1 MKGMIKGRSEEN
13 QNASREN
20 YFSPEEQIQRQV
32 TAIYTLLANFYGSD
46 KLVMKAGKMDALKLM
61 RSKNLG
67 ERVLALQRLIF
78 EDPTLDNLPEEQE
91 LPRVLNEIEEE
102 IADLIARKTVE
113 EKIEQKIA
121 ERMQRRHE
129 DYIKEIK
136 MQVLKEV
143 AGPDNPHTLK
153 KYADLEKLETVSL
166 SRSAL
171 EVLRPIR
178 LEQVVGQDAAVRS
191 LLAKVASPFPQ
202 HVILYGPPGVGK
214 TTVARLVLEVAK
226 KLPYTAFNK
235 DAPFVEVDGTTLR
248 WDPREVTNPLLG
260 SVHDPIY
267 QGARRDLA
275 DGGIPEPKLG
285 MVTEAHGGILFID
298 EIGDMDQML
307 MNKLLKVLE
316 DKRVKFDSAY
326 YDPDDPGVPKYIR
339 KLFTEGAPADF
350 LLVAATTRDP
360 SEISPALR
368 SRCAEVYFEPL
379 TREAVER
386 IVSEAAQRLQA
397 AIDPEVPAAISEY
410 TIEGRKAVGILADA
424 YGMALYRGTGHG
436 RKSRKKQVMIAK
448 EDLYE
453 VFRVSRLTPR
463 TTSRGREAGEIG
475 KIFGLGVSGFVGS
488 VLEIE
493 ATSFPVKKGQGKL
506 RFNETAGTMTKD
518 SVFNA
523 LSVARSLTGIDPSDY
538 DLHVNVIGGGKID
551 GPSAG
556 VAIALVLISVL
567 LQRPLRQDIAVTG
580 EVSIQGKVKGVG
592 GLPEKIYGA
601 KQSGIKQVFVP
612 WENEKEI
619 PGEIEEIEVTPV
631 KEIRELM
638 EKVFFL
644 Q

>member
-1 MKGMIKGRSEEN
+1 MSLDMSQYKQETSSDKRFLLEH
-13 QNASREN
+13 
-20 YFSPEEQIQRQV
+20 QV
-32 TAIYTLLANFYGSD
+32 TALLNVLTEIHGHDQLVIKAGKLDSLELMESD
-46 KLVMKAGKMDALKLM
+46 KLED
-61 RSKNLG
+61 
-67 ERVLALQRLIF
+67 RVLALERLIY
-78 EDPTLDNLPEEQE
+78 EDPTIVEQRSLDEAESVLEDLEENIAE
-91 LPRVLNEIEEE
+91 LL
-102 IADLIARKTVE
+102 ARRTVE
-113 EKIEQKIA
+113 DRLEQKINA
-121 ERMQRRHE
+121 KMQERHL
-129 DYIKEIK
+129 DYIKEIR
-136 MQVLKEV
+136 MQVLKEE
-143 AGPDNPHTLK
+143 AGPDNAQTLK
-153 KYADLEKLETVSL
+153 KYAE
-166 SRSAL
+166 L
-171 EVLRPIR
+171 EVLESRSLAHSTAELMRPR
-178 LEQVVGQDAAVRS
+178 TLEEVVGQDAAIKS
-191 LLAKVASPFPQ
+191 LLSKLSSPFPQ
-202 HVILYGPPGVGK
+202 HILLYGPPGVGK
-214 TTVARLVLEVAK
+214 TTVARLALQYAK
-226 KLPYTAFNK
+226 TRDYTPFVEDAF
-235 DAPFVEVDGTTLR
+235 FVEVDGTTLR

-339 KLFTEGAPADF
+339 KLFTDGAPADF

-379 TREAVER
+379 TRQAIER
-386 IVSEAAQRLQA
+386 IVFEAAQRLQA